1 MRRPI
6 LDRQNRP
13 EVYMSFINKTIFNI
27 RSRLPVAKQDVESRN
42 AADDDRIFHTPFQT
56 DAQLQEESPEQMLRK
71 KTNRLLLQAVLN
83 KISAA

>member
-1 MRRPI
+1 
-6 LDRQNRP
+6 
-13 EVYMSFINKTIFNI
+13 MSFINKTIFNI